1 MLWRGTIPGIVA
13 FETLPEEE
21 PFRIFHQ
28 KKILR
33 GYRLYQQHQLTTT
46 TALCLSKELLWSRP
60 LVRAKKWIVSTNLNF
75 ILDLL
80 DADAHKNT
88 LSIKSSVQFCENRKV
103 RGCYWSRWCESE
115 ASEREGG
122 RQECV
127 CVGLPNGCG
136 CVCWVHSHPHV
147 KLHEQYC
154 CSCRSRMKTQVNK
167 NCATPP
173 CTPTVTRLVKSS
185 VSDDG

>member
-1 MLWRGTIPGIVA
+1 MFCTSIRVKLSGWRIVFNDIESSKQNLKNCFQIKKFRSFFVMLWRGTIPGIVA
-13 FETLPEEE
+13 FETLTEEE

-88 LSIKSSVQFCENRKV
+88 LSKLRHIF
-103 RGCYWSRWCESE
+103 
-115 ASEREGG
+115 
-122 RQECV
+122 V
-127 CVGLPNGCG
+127 CI
-136 CVCWVHSHPHV
+136 
-147 KLHEQYC
+147 
-154 CSCRSRMKTQVNK
+154 T
-167 NCATPP
+167 
-173 CTPTVTRLVKSS
+173 
-185 VSDDG
+185 